1 MRLWQNLVRIYN
13 IILFRTE
20 SDQSFM
26 RASSLT
32 FQSLLSI
39 VPILAVMFG
48 IAKGFGIEKLLENVL
63 RREFQDQEQII
74 SYYIEFGYT
83 LLQQA
88 QGGIIAGIGIIILL
102 ITVMRLLSNIEDSL
116 NAMWGCKIGR
126 TLVRKASDYLAIIL
140 ICPILLTASSSI
152 TLFLTTNIE
161 KLSASQNLQEHLGP
175 LVHHAIPIIPFVM
188 STLLFTI
195 VYIIM
200 PNTHVRLVSSLWAG
214 LFAGC
219 SYQILQATYISI
231 QLKIS
236 NAGAI
241 YGSFAA
247 LPLFLMWLY
256 LSWLLFLIGAQIV
269 VIHQERLWDPKIL
282 APYRNLSPFEKQLVM
297 LACCKVSVDRFIKGS
312 PVTVNELSNLL
323 NMPERQVTELVEE
336 LIEAHIAF
344 KVDGEYAIVP
354 AQNAESLN
362 VVDTLAQINGSN
374 QLTNPLVTR
383 FEEIVRKMQQESK
396 KSPLN
401 VLLKDV
407 VL

>member
-297 LACCKVSVDRFIKGS
+297 LSCCKVSVDRFIKGS